1 MNKLAAK
8 KDQQTFVLLLKD
20 NYFSGY

>member
-8 KDQQTFVLLLKD
+8 KDQQICALLLID